1 MADLKTR
8 TVINK
13 KLGKFQKRIECVYG
27 IMGDGNGNVKGSRE
41 PYALV
46 RQPDNAVIEIYNKR
60 VQFKD
65 GLPVLCGYDPLEPFL
80 FQVLS
85 IWTTALNDPS
95 ALSPTNV
102 LPKHSERQG
111 YYGDDPLFIEKRAYL
126 PARVGVAATGGLSVD
141 VYQDTI
147 YINGGWTA
155 LAAQT
160 IDLSSYLPTA
170 SGASTIVLLTYAI
183 DGSITQ
189 TAHTG
194 LVYNSE
200 LITDIP
206 AIPSGEIGLA
216 AVRLYTGQT
225 VIRDGYVNRDI
236 TDCRTWLS
244 ATSGGGGG
252 GHTIQDE
259 GTPLT
264 TRANLNFVGSG
275 VTATDDA
282 GNDATLI
289 TIPSGSGGD
298 FVHNI
303 DGTLTVNTNIAAF
316 VASRILAIS
325 KVYLYGFTLGA
336 SSSTI
341 VDVSKNGTTIFTTQA
356 NRPTLDYNDAD
367 HVAISGVPDVISLA
381 IGDVL
386 TIDIDQ
392 VAVGASG
399 LAVVIGVSGG
409 GGGGSGTLNDYICIQ
424 DQKTQNTPGGTFTS
438 GAWLTRDLN
447 TIQSDDGG
455 HASVASNQITLA
467 AGTYTCRIV
476 CPAYCV
482 NENQAKLYN
491 VTDAADILLGTT
503 HYTNA
508 TNYNAGYSFVQGK
521 FTLAAQKVLEV
532 RHRCGSTQATNGMGT
547 LCNFG
552 TEVYTVAEF
561 WRVG

>member
-13 KLGKFQKRIECVYG
+13 KLGKFQKRLECVYG

-126 PARVGVAATGGLSVD
+126 PARVGVASVGGLSVD
-141 VYQDTI
+141 VYQDAI
-147 YINGGWTA
+147 YINGHWTA

-183 DGSITQ
+183 DGSITK

-236 TDCRTWLS
+236 TDCRTWLAPVGGS
-244 ATSGGGGG
+244 GATAFTGLTDTFASYTGLAGEYLKVKATEDGLE
-252 GHTIQDE
+252 T
-259 GTPLT
+259 GTP
-264 TRANLNFVGSG
+264 A
-275 VTATDDA
+275 
-282 GNDATLI
+282 
-289 TIPSGSGGD
+289 
-298 FVHNI
+298 
-303 DGTLTVNTNIAAF
+303 
-316 VASRILAIS
+316 
-325 KVYLYGFTLGA
+325 
-336 SSSTI
+336 
-341 VDVSKNGTTIFTTQA
+341 
-356 NRPTLDYNDAD
+356 
-367 HVAISGVPDVISLA
+367 
-381 IGDVL
+381 
-386 TIDIDQ
+386 
-392 VAVGASG
+392 
-399 LAVVIGVSGG
+399 
-409 GGGGSGTLNDYICIQ
+409 GGSGTPATTVTDETNYGVSPAVGTSTNYAREDHTHGTPATPAPGSGHAVWSPRAYPASAHAKDDEFPTGSLNGKWATFDPGSAITSLAVTAQGLKIIPT
-424 DQKTQNTPGGTFTS
+424 KTNFYYTAGIYQNVPAGDFTVWTRVHTIGKQAGDLKVGILFGEDLVGNPTTCQLITCS
-438 GAWLTRDLN
+438 YSLGAWGYGNQVEAHWNYSSLGGSYINEVDTKFYNSWIRARVHGTSVFVDY
-447 TIQSDDGG
+447 SHDGISWMERINFTADFTPAQVG
-455 HASVASNQITLA
+455 LGFRNSNDWDQILLWDFFRMHS
-467 AGTYTCRIV
+467 G
-476 CPAYCV
+476 
-482 NENQAKLYN
+482 YN
-491 VTDAADILLGTT
+491 VDQIAEGNTT
-503 HYTNA
+503 
-508 TNYNAGYSFVQGK
+508 
-521 FTLAAQKVLEV
+521 LE
-532 RHRCGSTQATNGMGT
+532 
-547 LCNFG
+547 
-552 TEVYTVAEF
+552 
-561 WRVG
+561 